1 MPDQPPVRPMTN
13 PYGNYAPEPTPP
25 TVRRQ
30 RRPALTGSPNDSLV
44 SPDSLPVEVQSLNIP
59 GTLGIDDQPSAQ
71 VRAYRIP
78 ATPALPEE
86 GPASAKVRAYR
97 KGQIALATSIIT
109 GSFIISRILGVGRST
124 FFASVFGAT
133 TAANAYTFAFV
144 LPNTVYN
151 IVAGG
156 ALSSAFIPIFAD
168 YFIERNEKRTA
179 WHITSAALNTS
190 VFALA
195 LLAAIAAYFTP
206 QLAHLYAA
214 GLFPA
219 HPTPAQAH
227 EAQQVIQLSRIML
240 IQPVLLGIS
249 VITTSVLQARQR
261 FLMPAIGSVL
271 YNVGLI
277 GGIAATVLDNRYH
290 IFGGNLGIL
299 GPTWGVVVAAALQ
312 LLIQIPGLI
321 TGGMRYSLTF
331 DILHPGVRQMY
342 KLMAPRFVNSI
353 ALYAST
359 FVVSGLISLANS
371 ADAAYYGYQ
380 QAFQLIL
387 LPIGIFGMAVGQAAF
402 PTLATL
408 VVAKDWKR
416 MNDIVF
422 STVRV
427 ILFLAVPSSLG
438 MMVLAEPITR
448 LLFVHGQFT
457 IDQEPLIYVPLIYF
471 AIGIPGL
478 ALIEILVRSYYALQ
492 DSRTAV
498 EVGVVELFFMIGLS
512 VLLLQPLGVGGVAL
526 ATSIGST
533 GEALVLL
540 LLLRPRM
547 GWFSLRPLFNFL
559 AAVVAASLVATLAAL
574 LTYTLLEVAI
584 PHYRSTTFNNL
595 ALAGQLTAA
604 AIVGGGVYYIGA
616 RFLNIDNTLPINR
629 IFGRVLGK
637 VGVGKRLA

>member
-1 MPDQPPVRPMTN
+1 MPDQPVHPMTN
-13 PYGNYAPEPTPP
+13 PYGNYAPEPTPQ
-25 TVRRQ
+25 TVRRY
-30 RRPALTGSPNDSLV
+30 RRPSLTGSPSDSLV
-44 SPDSLPVEVQSLNIP
+44 GPDSMPIEVQSLNIP
-59 GTLGIDDQPSAQ
+59 GTLGIDDQASAQ
-71 VRAYRIP
+71 VRAYRM
-78 ATPALPEE
+78 PALPEE

-97 KGQIALATSIIT
+97 KGQMALATSIIT
-109 GSFIISRILGVGRST
+109 GSFIISRILGVARTT

-168 YFIERNEKRTA
+168 YFIERNEKKTA

-195 LLAAIAAYFTP
+195 IFAAIAAYFTP
-206 QLAHLYAA
+206 QLAHLYAT

-219 HPTPAQAH
+219 HPTPEQAQ
-227 EAQQVIQLSRIML
+227 EAQQVILLSRIML

-261 FLMPAIGSVL
+261 FLLPAIGSVL

-277 GGIAATVLDNRYH
+277 GGIAATVIDNKYH

-299 GPTWGVVVAAALQ
+299 GPTWGVVIAAFLQ
-312 LLIQIPGLI
+312 LVIQIPGLI
-321 TGGMRYSLTF
+321 TGGMHYSLTL

-408 VVAKDWKR
+408 VVAKDWER
-416 MNDIVF
+416 MRQIVF
-422 STVRV
+422 STVRI
-427 ILFLAVPSSLG
+427 ILFLAIPASLG

-448 LLFVHGQFT
+448 LLFVHGQFALS
-457 IDQEPLIYVPLIYF
+457 QESLVYVPMIYF
-471 AIGIPGL
+471 ALGIPGL

-533 GEALVLL
+533 GEAVVLL
-540 LLLRPRM
+540 LLLRPRL

-559 AAVVAASLVATLAAL
+559 AGVVAASLVATLAAL

-584 PHYRSTTFNNL
+584 PHYESTTLNNL

-604 AIVGGGVYYIGA
+604 AIVGGGVYYLGA
-616 RFLNIDNTLPINR
+616 RFLHIDDTLPINR
-629 IFGRVLGK
+629 IFGRILGK
-637 VGVGKRLA
+637 VGLRKRLA